1 MRQRHRAQRDLR
13 KKMGVSDFIPG
24 WKIAGEQNDL
34 NSFGCYEEKGPQ
46 GSRSRSR
53 KASEDTDVI
62 IQVSST
68 WWLGLWWVEEMER
81 SGWVLHILW
90 ENPHELWAPWVW
102 EVRNQIFPE
111 MMKTEGATSL
121 VNICELPM

>member
-13 KKMGVSDFIPG
+13 KKMGISDFIPG

-62 IQVSST
+62 IQVAARG
-68 WWLGLWWVEEMER
+68 GLDCG
-81 SGWVLHILW
+81 GWRRW
-90 ENPHELWAPWVW
+90 K
-102 EVRNQIFPE
+102 EVGGFCIYFGRTHMSYGHP
-111 MMKTEGATSL
+111 G
-121 VNICELPM
+121 CGR